1 MGKRPV
7 GIMRSLLLFG
17 LASGYATDQNCQ
29 TSQKLGSYLRIAYSR
44 LLAVHCSTGGE
55 QNHFSSR
62 SLNRHIPLL
71 VILKRAHSLIGYPEI
86 DTSPYRLFSNRHI
99 PLSIILKKAHPLI
112 GYPQIGTSPH
122 RYMLK

>member
-44 LLAVHCSTGGE
+44 LLAVHCSTGGK
-55 QNHFSSR
+55 QTIF
-62 SLNRHIPLL
+62 
-71 VILKRAHSLIGYPEI
+71 RADL
-86 DTSPYRLFSNRHI
+86 
-99 PLSIILKKAHPLI
+99 
-112 GYPQIGTSPH
+112 QIGTSPY
-122 RYMLK
+122 RNFLKLAHYLIDTSYN